1 MSPRCELLLPVRGV
15 QAFDNAC
22 TRTLGLPIELLME
35 HAGILVA
42 QQARAMLRARRT
54 RRTAASAYSVIV
66 LAGPGNNGGDGAVA
80 ARLLS
85 VAGERVLLCRIAPAS
100 ACSPL
105 CRQQL
110 RRAKLA
116 GVAVQPWSRCKQEL
130 LASPL
135 VIDAMFG
142 AGFGAGL
149 GAGLRRP
156 LQGNALAACKL
167 LAQSR
172 EHEPKA
178 ARGNSSPRVLAV
190 DVPSGMQGDTGEALG
205 GICIHADVTLCLTA
219 RKPCTL
225 VPHAKPFCGRVVV
238 APLPVAPQER
248 YDCMLQAAGALTVPA
263 WEKLAGASQQV
274 PPPAET
280 SRRSRSKAR

>member
-1 MSPRCELLLPVRGV
+1 MSPRSELLLPVRGV

-54 RRTAASAYSVIV
+54 QRTAASAYSVIV

-105 CRQQL
+105 CREQL

-116 GVAVQPWSRCKQEL
+116 GVAVQPWSHCKHEL

-135 VIDAMFG
+135 VIDAMF
-142 AGFGAGL
+142 

-172 EHEPKA
+172 ERHPKA
-178 ARGNSSPRVLAV
+178 ARDNPSPRVLAV

-238 APLPVAPQER
+238 APLPVAPHEQYES
-248 YDCMLQAAGALTVPA
+248 MLQAAGALTVPA
-263 WEKLAGASQQV
+263 WATQVREKPAGARQQV
-274 PPPAET
+274 PPPAGT

>member
-1 MSPRCELLLPVRGV
+1 MSPRSELLLPVRGV

-54 RRTAASAYSVIV
+54 QRTAASAYSVIV

-130 LASPL
+130 LAVPL

-142 AGFGAGL
+142 AGL
-149 GAGLRRP
+149 HRP

-172 EHEPKA
+172 KHQPKA

-248 YDCMLQAAGALTVPA
+248 YDSMLQAAGALTVPA
-263 WEKLAGASQQV
+263 WEKLAGEKPAGARQQAS
-274 PPPAET
+274 PLAET